1 VHIKKQ
7 WCQKVNK

>member
-1 VHIKKQ
+1 VRIKKQ